1 MAFGPLPHLA
11 ACQYVLC
18 MLYVYVRNFLIFNVL
33 SYMHCRSWLH
43 ENFNAVDDERISQKF
58 SDYNAYDGYGNV
70 RPHQAEYYCYAFAY
84 DRKKGEKAH
93 PCATAGHEAFGSVEF
108 FFVHVQV
115 FFNSVYASEHADAIV
130 EHASEHVAYCAV
142 NN

>member
-1 MAFGPLPHLA
+1 
-11 ACQYVLC
+11 
-18 MLYVYVRNFLIFNVL
+18 
-33 SYMHCRSWLH
+33 MHRYSWLH
-43 ENFNAVDDERISQKF
+43 ENFNAVDDESISQKF
-58 SDYNAYDGYGNV
+58 SDYNTYDGYGNV

-115 FFNSVYASEHADAIV
+115 FSIQSMRP
-130 EHASEHVAYCAV
+130 SMPMP
-142 NN
+142 